1 MARCSRGAEGD
12 VKEFARRLRV
22 IETFGEHSE
31 RERLDAGDCFVSR
44 GAVAEHA
51 GQVRDLGNPATV
63 VLELEFDLETEAH
76 EGTLT
81 RPQAAAQ
88 QALAADG
95 GSRDHEPPRLM
106 PDVGR
111 TNSER
116 VLATRGSGSR

>member
-51 GQVRDLGNPATV
+51 GQVRDFGNPAAIRFALQFNFQIHALKLIQFFETV
-63 VLELEFDLETEAH
+63 ESKPVVRIQPGA
-76 EGTLT
+76 
-81 RPQAAAQ
+81 
-88 QALAADG
+88 
-95 GSRDHEPPRLM
+95 S
-106 PDVGR
+106 
-111 TNSER
+111 
-116 VLATRGSGSR
+116 